1 MNCSQVGQILIC
13 DYEYKWVLLNRGEN
27 IPSNAIYSGIDE
39 RGDKVW
45 VGKSLEHEPGK
56 ITCISN
62 KADPLQMKN
71 LWCHSSWGS
80 YSNAYILTVCDYE
93 KDTINLKL

>member
-1 MNCSQVGQILIC
+1 MNCSQAGQILIC
-13 DYEYKWVLLNRGEN
+13 DYKYKWVLLNRGEN
-27 IPSNAIYSGIDE
+27 IPFNAIYSGIDE

-45 VGKSLEHEPGK
+45 VGKSLEQEPGK
-56 ITCISN
+56 ITCIAN